1 MKKPLGRAKL
11 VVIGLVC
18 IICII
23 SYLFIFRPMENAL
36 KKSKQQEF
44 IYSAEA
50 VGYAAEIF
58 MTNCINDVRKLSNK
72 TELKQKIRAYK
83 AGNITLDDIKEY
95 TLLAYEDEYDAL
107 EYVVGAFRIFEGG
120 VIASKGSVDPVSL
133 DWKPAFRDIASIID
147 PDSLSVT
154 VYSPIK
160 NNEEILGYD
169 VAVFDISEV
178 LENVHQGHMIHEIY
192 SKGDVEKY
200 LPNNNWTELKE
211 GEYLAAGET
220 ETWYIKHLKNTDVY
234 FIASSPNEI
243 IYRTINT
250 FLGGLL
256 FYFPLTILISI
267 AIIGIYTF
275 GNIGRRIK
283 GLESERDRYRK
294 EAQMDGLT
302 GTFSRNYF
310 NEYLEN
316 NGFSLFHWPL
326 AVAMIDVNNFKTI
339 NDTYG
344 HSIGDDVL
352 QEIAAVLKSSVRD
365 TDMVVRYGGDEFILL
380 LRDCS
385 IENAEEILER
395 TVEKIRNIDKYDFN
409 IEISYGV
416 VEVAN
421 KEELLSGI
429 QQADLKM
436 YQMKRKMSIS

>member
-1 MKKPLGRAKL
+1 M
-11 VVIGLVC
+11 
-18 IICII
+18 
-23 SYLFIFRPMENAL
+23 
-36 KKSKQQEF
+36 
-44 IYSAEA
+44 
-50 VGYAAEIF
+50 
-58 MTNCINDVRKLSNK
+58 
-72 TELKQKIRAYK
+72 
-83 AGNITLDDIKEY
+83 
-95 TLLAYEDEYDAL
+95 
-107 EYVVGAFRIFEGG
+107 
-120 VIASKGSVDPVSL
+120 
-133 DWKPAFRDIASIID
+133 
-147 PDSLSVT
+147 
-154 VYSPIK
+154 
-160 NNEEILGYD
+160 
-169 VAVFDISEV
+169 
-178 LENVHQGHMIHEIY
+178 
-192 SKGDVEKY
+192 
-200 LPNNNWTELKE
+200 
-211 GEYLAAGET
+211 
-220 ETWYIKHLKNTDVY
+220 
-234 FIASSPNEI
+234 
-243 IYRTINT
+243 
-250 FLGGLL
+250 GGLL

-283 GLESERDRYRK
+283 GLENERDRYRK

-310 NEYLEN
+310 NKYLEN

-326 AVAMIDVNNFKTI
+326 AIAMIDVNNFKTI

-395 TVEKIRNIDKYDFN
+395 AVEKIRNIDKYDFN

-429 QQADLKM
+429 QQADTKM
-436 YQMKRKMSIS
+436 YQMKRKMSIN